1 MKTLAQ
7 ILTDANAT
15 LDLEAALPTGDELTL
30 RTNYANQSVYD
41 AAVNNILPEFKG
53 VYTQTVSGATLSL
66 PSNFRELEVIPYIYN
81 GASWI
86 DYPLIDPEDIYEK
99 SSSERYSYVLGNPQG
114 GYNLIFN
121 GQVEGTASIVYQRY
135 PSGMNTLTSICEL
148 SDPTYVTRKIESYVL
163 YSRGDDRLT
172 IAEQR
177 AQQALS
183 NMVGAKMKGSGGLP
197 KSTKMNFTNPLT

>member
-7 ILTDANAT
+7 ILTDANST
-15 LDLEAALPTGDELTL
+15 LDLEAALPIGDELTL

-41 AAVNNILPEFKG
+41 AAVNNILPEFKN
-53 VYTQTVSGATLSL
+53 VYSATVTGATLPL
-66 PSNFRELEVIPYIYN
+66 PSNFRELEVNPYIYS
-81 GASWI
+81 GGWLE
-86 DYPLIDPEDIYEK
+86 YPVIDPEDIYTK
-99 SSSERYSYVLGNPQG
+99 SSGERYSYVLGNPQG

-121 GQVEGTASIVYQRY
+121 AQVEGTASIVYQRY